1 MMRTARCMAFTGA
14 GRGDRRES
22 WVAQLYFGLQALQ
35 AALAGLYDLAIGGTA
50 AGKGLNAHSRF
61 ADLTAHYIAGL
72 TGSPFRSA
80 PNKFFALFAHDALM
94 QVSAALR
101 TLSGGLMKLAND
113 VRCRPAALLRHRRVD
128 HF

>member
-14 GRGDRRES
+14 GRGDLRES
-22 WVAQLYFGLQALQ
+22 WVAQLDFGLQALQ

-61 ADLTAHYIAGL
+61 GDLTAHYIAGL

-80 PNKFFALFAHDALM
+80 PNKFFCPVRPRCPDAGFRGAAHLVRRSDEACQRCALPASGTAAA
-94 QVSAALR
+94 SA
-101 TLSGGLMKLAND
+101 S
-113 VRCRPAALLRHRRVD
+113 
-128 HF
+128 